1 MNIILAS
8 GSPRR
13 REILS
18 AAGIEF
24 TVKTAD
30 IEETMDK
37 ILPPDVVRDLAI
49 QKAAAVN
56 CADGD
61 AVIAA
66 DTVVSVDGK
75 ILGKPKDE
83 EDAKNM
89 LRMLSGRMHEV
100 YTGVCVRCGNMS
112 ESFSE
117 RTEVYFKKL
126 SEKQIENYVKTG
138 EPMDKAGAYG
148 IQGKGALLITHI
160 CGDFFNVVG
169 LPVSKLYDLLERSGC
184 ISE

>member
-30 IEETMDK
+30 IEETTDK

-56 CADGD
+56 CADWD

-100 YTGVCVRCGNMS
+100 YTGVAFGAEICPRAFRNVRM
-112 ESFSE
+112 
-117 RTEVYFKKL
+117 
-126 SEKQIENYVKTG
+126 
-138 EPMDKAGAYG
+138 
-148 IQGKGALLITHI
+148 
-160 CGDFFNVVG
+160 
-169 LPVSKLYDLLERSGC
+169 C
-184 ISE
+184 ILKNFPKNR

>member
-1 MNIILAS
+1 
-8 GSPRR
+8 
-13 REILS
+13 
-18 AAGIEF
+18 
-24 TVKTAD
+24 
-30 IEETMDK
+30 
-37 ILPPDVVRDLAI
+37 
-49 QKAAAVN
+49 
-56 CADGD
+56 
-61 AVIAA
+61 
-66 DTVVSVDGK
+66 
-75 ILGKPKDE
+75 
-83 EDAKNM
+83 M